1 LVEVSMIVFM
11 PIVVRESTVVLAPAC
26 ACGMTASR

>member
-1 LVEVSMIVFM
+1 LVEVSMHRFM
-11 PIVVRESTVVLAPAC
+11 SIIARESTVVLGLAC